1 MLYFIYQIMLSHR
14 GPVRVPARFLLYL
27 HRDKK
32 ADAIWYTVPNS
43 FRNVFVSVLREVC
56 ELFTVYSDNDRGST
70 LISNLFIDKYMRDA
84 NDAQLKVYLYLL
96 RMMNAG
102 KTTSIPDMADQ
113 FNHTERDVIR
123 SLRYWERRGLIELEY
138 SAAGELMS
146 LRMLSPRPDS
156 DRQAYPVPFR
166 GGARYD
172 SDREDEDEREEESP
186 RPAPAVPRLQAM
198 AIPSQHSV
206 PGQSGSPQYPAPGQS
221 AGSTQYPAS
230 GQSAGSPQYPASGQ
244 SAGSPQLSSSGQSAG
259 SPQHPDAAS
268 VEAFRSSAKRAQL
281 LFVIEQY
288 IGKPLSPSEV
298 EAVYYISEQLHFSD
312 ALIDYLLQY
321 CIDRGKKDFRY
332 IQKVAVNWAEHGI
345 TTPKQAERAV
355 SNFGR
360 NRRGASG
367 VKSSANPFNQ
377 FEQNQYDFD
386 ELEKEILGN

>member
-1 MLYFIYQIMLSHR
+1 M
-14 GPVRVPARFLLYL
+14 
-27 HRDKK
+27 
-32 ADAIWYTVPNS
+32 
-43 FRNVFVSVLREVC
+43 
-56 ELFTVYSDNDRGST
+56 FTVYSENDLGST
-70 LISNLFIDKYMRDA
+70 LVSNLFIDKYMSDA

-102 KTTSIPDMADQ
+102 RTTSIPDMADQ
-113 FNHTERDVIR
+113 FNHTERDVMR

-146 LRMLSPRPDS
+146 LRMIAPRQDS
-156 DRQAYPVPFR
+156 DRQTYPVPFR
-166 GGARYD
+166 GGMKFDGA
-172 SDREDEDEREEESP
+172 REESDYDEEEA

-206 PGQSGSPQYPAPGQS
+206 SGQGAALPQHPASVQSAVSPQHSAAGQG
-221 AGSTQYPAS
+221 AA
-230 GQSAGSPQYPASGQ
+230 
-244 SAGSPQLSSSGQSAG
+244 

-288 IGKPLSPSEV
+288 IGKPLAPSEV
-298 EAVYYISEQLHFSD
+298 ESVYYISEQLHFSD

-355 SNFGR
+355 SSFGR

>member
-1 MLYFIYQIMLSHR
+1 M
-14 GPVRVPARFLLYL
+14 
-27 HRDKK
+27 
-32 ADAIWYTVPNS
+32 
-43 FRNVFVSVLREVC
+43 
-56 ELFTVYSDNDRGST
+56 FTVYSENDLGST
-70 LISNLFIDKYMRDA
+70 LVSNLFIDKYMSDA

-102 KTTSIPDMADQ
+102 RTTSIPDMADQ
-113 FNHTERDVIR
+113 FNHTERDVMR

-146 LRMLSPRPDS
+146 LRMIAPRQDS
-156 DRQAYPVPFR
+156 DRQTYPVPFR
-166 GGARYD
+166 GGMKFDGA
-172 SDREDEDEREEESP
+172 REESDYDEEET

-206 PGQSGSPQYPAPGQS
+206 SGQGTALSQHPASAQSAVSPQNSAAGQG
-221 AGSTQYPAS
+221 AA
-230 GQSAGSPQYPASGQ
+230 
-244 SAGSPQLSSSGQSAG
+244 

-288 IGKPLSPSEV
+288 IGKPLAPSEV
-298 EAVYYISEQLHFSD
+298 ESVYYISEQLHFSD

-355 SNFGR
+355 SSFGR

-367 VKSSANPFNQ
+367 VKPSANPFNQ